1 MSEEPIVNETVVEEN
16 ISVEPTEKQPV
27 EKRRGRIRYAAPLGF
42 CVLLLAFIGCI
53 SLIVSAVQGII
64 RLNDDTPLREELYTF
79 LEPVMQFC
87 PSDFD
92 SVETAEDSD
101 SLLLAAAYRV
111 TEAERI
117 RQLRE
122 KDENCTYPLEETL
135 YRMIIPQTVIETSY
149 ASLFGTAPLTHRT
162 VGDVEYVADKQ
173 SYYIPMTLNTSGY
186 TPVLGKIKKKQGI
199 YTVKV
204 AYVSNND
211 IEVDERGNAIPP
223 TEKMAKYSQWYT
235 LVRTDNESGFIL
247 QSVSAE

>member
-1 MSEEPIVNETVVEEN
+1 MSEEQIANEN
-16 ISVEPTEKQPV
+16 IAEEISAEPTDKQPP
-27 EKRRGRIRYAAPLGF
+27 KKHRGRIRYAAPLGF
-42 CVLLLAFIGCI
+42 FVLLLAFIGC
-53 SLIVSAVQGII
+53 VSVIITVVQAII
-64 RLNDDTPLREELYTF
+64 RWNDDTPLREELYTF

-135 YRMIIPQTVIETSY
+135 YRMIVPQAVIEQSY
-149 ASLFGTAPLTHRT
+149 ASLFGQAPLTHRT

-173 SYYIPMTLNTSGY
+173 SYYIPITLNTSGY
-186 TPVLGKIKKKQGI
+186 TPVLGKIKEKRGV

-211 IEVDERGNAIPP
+211 IQVDERGNALPP

-235 LVRTDNESGFIL
+235 LMRTDSESGFVL

>member
-1 MSEEPIVNETVVEEN
+1 MSEEQIANEN
-16 ISVEPTEKQPV
+16 IAEEISAEPTDKQPP
-27 EKRRGRIRYAAPLGF
+27 KKHRGRIHYAAPLGF
-42 CVLLLAFIGCI
+42 FVFLLAFIGC
-53 SLIVSAVQGII
+53 VSVIITVVQAII
-64 RLNDDTPLREELYTF
+64 RWNDDTPLREELYTF

-122 KDENCTYPLEETL
+122 KDENCTYQLEETL
-135 YRMIIPQTVIETSY
+135 YRMIVPQAVIEQSY
-149 ASLFGTAPLTHRT
+149 ASLFGQAPLTHRT

-173 SYYIPMTLNTSGY
+173 SYYIPITLNTSGY
-186 TPVLGKIKKKQGI
+186 TPVVGKIKEKRGV

-211 IEVDERGNAIPP
+211 IQVDERGNALPP

-235 LVRTDNESGFIL
+235 LMRTDSESGFVL